1 MPKLLRP
8 QWTDAARNPGFLCR
22 GNPTVWPVFSA
33 KNFEIA
39 QLSAP
44 SFPSALIPENFL
56 HAAVASSSSAAPVA
70 AQSSKVHKHSSCAQ
84 LVKARPDKSFVQLDD
99 DKRTKALFIWAEFLT
114 PVLASCQI
122 GRIIL
127 CDSTEGSQASK
138 VFDNLNAIFGRKA
151 SSTIYSRALAAIRYQ
166 HFCTSQNELPFP
178 MSELLCWRYVSQL
191 ATGKPTAASSFLRF
205 CFFLHYTVGP
215 DGSDEVINSARLSG
229 QAALALN
236 RKAPTKQAPPFSV
249 SMVRTLHSIL
259 DDKSRL
265 PFDRL
270 AAGSFLCAIYGR
282 CRWSDLRH
290 IDSIVLDVVPDRR
303 HGFLEVL
310 TKHHKTAKKDSVKL
324 LPIVAP
330 AFGITG
336 DCWALTFVSLRNE
349 LLGDRAERPGPL
361 LPAVSS
367 EHPLKFLQRPLEADE
382 ATSFLQFLLDKFPNI
397 QDWTSHSCKETPL
410 SWLAKAGADKS
421 MLEFLGR
428 HVGSITSSDIY
439 ARGMQSRPLRKFV
452 LTIKMIHVGTFD
464 PDATRSGMFLDT
476 GHQDL
481 NPAARRSVS
490 PPSGGIG
497 TPLQRNPLPRRT
509 THHRPRARL
518 HPQSHA
524 PMTNR
529 NNAARHTLRTPT
541 SPTHR
546 LPRPLPAVLGLR
558 LQCREHSLSR
568 PRPLPTPKAKFICA
582 QQQKLPASNA
592 GA

>member
-1 MPKLLRP
+1 
-8 QWTDAARNPGFLCR
+8 
-22 GNPTVWPVFSA
+22 
-33 KNFEIA
+33 
-39 QLSAP
+39 
-44 SFPSALIPENFL
+44 
-56 HAAVASSSSAAPVA
+56 
-70 AQSSKVHKHSSCAQ
+70 
-84 LVKARPDKSFVQLDD
+84 
-99 DKRTKALFIWAEFLT
+99 
-114 PVLASCQI
+114 
-122 GRIIL
+122 
-127 CDSTEGSQASK
+127 
-138 VFDNLNAIFGRKA
+138 
-151 SSTIYSRALAAIRYQ
+151 
-166 HFCTSQNELPFP
+166 

-236 RKAPTKQAPPFSV
+236 RQAPTKQAPPFSV

-421 MLEFLGR
+421 ILEFMGR

-497 TPLQRNPLPRRT
+497 TPPSRGTLCRGGRPITAPALASTRR
-509 THHRPRARL
+509 A
-518 HPQSHA
+518 
-524 PMTNR
+524 M
-529 NNAARHTLRTPT
+529 LR
-541 SPTHR
+541 
-546 LPRPLPAVLGLR
+546 
-558 LQCREHSLSR
+558 
-568 PRPLPTPKAKFICA
+568 
-582 QQQKLPASNA
+582 
-592 GA
+592 